1 MKKRIIISIVFIL
14 LAIQSTFCTV
24 SIESNRRTGKGLE
37 FYISPTGNDLSKSG
51 PFASFDGALQRVL
64 KLKEAGNQK
73 EVTFIVQN
81 GLYSLT
87 SPIVI
92 DERFADLAFKV
103 SFKAKNTG
111 KVIVSGG
118 RNMNSLQ
125 QQKDGSWFIDKNNV
139 QLDNHSLFQLFVNDK
154 RINVAS
160 TDFSK
165 EHRLRNVKEIV
176 TKDSIKHTSIAVQQF
191 KITPKDFVLLSSLT
205 NNEINQIY
213 IMCYLNW
220 DVTIKRIDSI
230 SFKDSLIYITGKP
243 MAPWNP
249 MNASS
254 CYQIINHKNFSIQS
268 DNTFFSTSSGIYF
281 NLSIEAKSN
290 KIVATIPLLD
300 QLVIIKGLK
309 DNKIK
314 NFSFSGI
321 SFNYT
326 KCPFPSMGYEA
337 SQAAISVNAAIE
349 VNNAQNITF
358 ENCSLKHTGNYGI
371 WFDVGCTFC
380 KVIHCELSDLGAGG
394 IRIGDPIQTTDSAL
408 MTTNNLISNN
418 IINGCGRVIPS
429 AVGIHIGQSAAN
441 EVSHNTIFDL
451 YYTGISVG
459 WVWGYGKSQ
468 SHNNII
474 SYNNI
479 HHIGWGR
486 LNDMAGIY
494 NLGVSPNNLI
504 DHNIIHDVYT
514 YTYGGWGIYTDEGSS
529 NVTITNNLVYNT
541 KSGGFHQNYG
551 ANNLLQNN
559 IFLNGLTGQLEC
571 TRIED
576 HHSFTFKNNVVI
588 WNKGRLLTGPWDK
601 ISAVIDSNLY
611 FNTRNLP
618 ITYSNKSF
626 SDWNKMGYDIHS
638 FVGNPGFEFDGDK
651 KIIFKDR
658 TLLDKINFR
667 TVDLSQIGVLGKD
680 DWKGKEKIDNELQVK
695 FDKLFVQ

>member
-1 MKKRIIISIVFIL
+1 VKKKIVISIVSL
-14 LAIQSTFCTV
+14 LLVINGAFCTTP
-24 SIESNRRTGKGLE
+24 IGCNCKTGKGLE
-37 FYISPTGNDLSKSG
+37 FYISTTGNDLSKSG
-51 PFASFDGALQRVL
+51 PFSSFDGALQKVL
-64 KLKEAGNQK
+64 KLKQAGNKK
-73 EVTFIVQN
+73 EVTFFLQD
-81 GLYSLT
+81 GLYTLT
-87 SPIVI
+87 SPILI
-92 DERFADLAFKV
+92 DERFANLDFKV
-103 SFKAKNTG
+103 SFTAKNTG
-111 KVIVSGG
+111 KVMVSGG
-118 RNMNSLQ
+118 TNINSLQ
-125 QQKDGSWFIDKNNV
+125 QQKDGSWFIDKNKV
-139 QLDNHSLFQLFVNDK
+139 QLDNLSILQLFVNDK

-160 TDFSK
+160 TDFGK
-165 EHRLRNVKEIV
+165 DHRIRNVKEIL
-176 TKDSIKHTSIAVQQF
+176 TKDSIQYKPIAVQQF
-191 KITPKDFVLLSSLT
+191 KIAPNDFASISILNKD
-205 NNEINQIY
+205 EINQLY
-213 IMCYLNW
+213 FMSYLNW

-230 SFKDSLIYITGKP
+230 SLKDSLIYIYGKP

-249 MNASS
+249 MNNSS
-254 CYQIINHKNFSIQS
+254 CYQILNHKDFINKSE
-268 DNTFFSTSSGIYF
+268 NTCFYNNSGIYF
-281 NLSIEAKSN
+281 NLPTEPITSKL
-290 KIVATIPLLD
+290 VATVPLLN
-300 QLVIIKGLK
+300 QLVVIKGQK

-321 SFNYT
+321 GFNYT
-326 KCPFPSMGYEA
+326 QCPFPSMGYEA
-337 SQAAISVNAAIE
+337 SQAAITVNAAIE
-349 VNNAQNITF
+349 VNHAQNITF
-358 ENCSLKHTGNYGI
+358 ENCSIKHTGNYGI
-371 WFDVGCTFC
+371 WFDVGCTYC

-394 IRIGDPIQTTDSAL
+394 IRIGDPIQTYDSTL
-408 MTTNNLISNN
+408 MTTNNLICNN

-451 YYTGISVG
+451 YYSGISVG

-504 DHNIIHDVYT
+504 DHNIIHDIYT

-588 WNKGRLLTGPWDK
+588 WSKGRLLIGPWDK
-601 ISAVIDSNLY
+601 INAVIDSNLY
-611 FNTRNLP
+611 FNALNLP
-618 ITYSNKSF
+618 INYGNKSF

-638 FVGNPGFEFDGDK
+638 LVGNPGFEIDGDK

-658 TLLDKINFR
+658 ALLDKINFR
-667 TVDLSQIGVLGKD
+667 PIDLSQTGVLGKD
-680 DWKGKEKIDNELQVK
+680 DWKGKEKINNQLQLK